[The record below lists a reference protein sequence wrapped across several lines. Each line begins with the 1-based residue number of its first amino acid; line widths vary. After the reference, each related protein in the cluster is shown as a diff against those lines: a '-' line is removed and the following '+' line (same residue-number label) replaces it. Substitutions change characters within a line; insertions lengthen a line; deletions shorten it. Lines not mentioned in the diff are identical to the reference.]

1 MTNDWDIANTYFHY
15 NLPTTQ
21 ISEKDI
27 EETVKHLNETVYNY
41 FKYNFGLVDYAKEG
55 EGNFPEMYKTFTKH
69 QLKKKLKQLK
79 SERNP
84 SVSRVA
90 VKYETPERGT
100 TEYKQKV
107 RNDKTWNNKFGTVK
121 HGATILVR

>member
-55 EGNFPEMYKTFTKH
+55 EGNFPEMYKNFTKH
-69 QLKKKLKQLK
+69 QLKKKIKTIKKRKK
-79 SERNP
+79 SIRFTGCGKIRNAGT
-84 SVSRVA
+84 RNNGIQT
-90 VKYETPERGT
+90 KNPE
-100 TEYKQKV
+100 
-107 RNDKTWNNKFGTVK
+107 
-121 HGATILVR
+121 